1 MEGPPMSINAS
12 RARSIILGASAA
24 LTAVILAACS
34 GSPAAT
40 SATNS
45 SVPAPTLAAASST
58 VAPTTC
64 ADSSGDNSV
73 QQVDT
78 AGYRMVLAV
87 GDREAMYTQD
97 EVSAKA
103 PMTGEMMVAGTMM
116 DPGTTG
122 SSGGGMMSGNTSNTR
137 HVEVAI
143 CDLATGST
151 VTGADVTMMVA
162 ANGAAAAAMPVA
174 EMRGLDEPATQTH
187 YGNNVPMTPGTSTV
201 AFTVNGQTGTF
212 TIAQ

>member
-1 MEGPPMSINAS
+1 MSINAS
-12 RARSIILGASAA
+12 RARSVILGASAA
-24 LTAVILAACS
+24 LATVILSACS
-34 GSPAAT
+34 GSPATT
-40 SATNS
+40 SATDS
-45 SVPAPTLAAASST
+45 SAPASTAAAASSSVT
-58 VAPTTC
+58 PTAC
-64 ADSSGDNSV
+64 ADSSGDHSV

-97 EVSAKA
+97 EVNAKA
-103 PMTGEMMVAGTMM
+103 PMTGELMVAGRMM

-122 SSGGGMMSGNTSNTR
+122 SSGGGMMSANTSNTR

-162 ANGAAAAAMPVA
+162 TNGATPTAMPVA

-187 YGNNVPMTPGTSTV
+187 YGNNVPMTTGTSTV

-212 TIAQ
+212 TIVQ

>member
-1 MEGPPMSINAS
+1 MLLA
-12 RARSIILGASAA
+12 ASAA
-24 LTAVILAACS
+24 VAAVILAACS

-40 SATNS
+40 SATDS
-45 SVPAPTLAAASST
+45 SAPASTAASST

-64 ADSSGDNSV
+64 ADSSGDQSV

-97 EVSAKA
+97 EVNATA
-103 PMTGEMMVAGTMM
+103 PMTGELMVAGTMM

-122 SSGGGMMSGNTSNTR
+122 SSGGGMMSGKTSNTR

-151 VTGADVTMMVA
+151 VTGADVTMMVT
-162 ANGAAAAAMPVA
+162 ANGAAPTAIPVA